1 MNLIISFSGR
11 KDGNCDQIA
20 SYISNDADQ
29 IVYMRDVT
37 TQPCANCN
45 YECMSGECPYRKDGV
60 YSLFQSFEHFEKIYM
75 IVPMYCGHPSSLY
88 FIMNERSQDFFM
100 HCEMGYDS
108 FINQLYVIGVYGN
121 KEDDPEFEQLF
132 AKQYKFKDPKKHIL
146 GLERH
151 KYGHKMK
158 DYLLNGKDV
167 QDQLDKFIKNS

>member
-20 SYISNDADQ
+20 TYIAKEKDKV
-29 IVYMRDVT
+29 VYMRNLT

-45 YECMSGECPYRKDGV
+45 YECFNGECPYRNDGI
-60 YSLFQSFEHFEKIYM
+60 YSLFQSFEQFEKIYY
-75 IVPMYCGHPSSLY
+75 IVPMYCSNPSSLY

-100 HCEMGYDS
+100 HCEIDYES
-108 FINQLYVIGVYGN
+108 FTNKLYIIGVYGN
-121 KEDDPEFEQLF
+121 KEDYPEFEQLF
-132 AKQYKFKDPKKHIL
+132 AKQYEFKDSKKQIL

-158 DYLLNGKDV
+158 DYLLNENDV
-167 QDQLDKFIKNS
+167 KEKLNKFIES